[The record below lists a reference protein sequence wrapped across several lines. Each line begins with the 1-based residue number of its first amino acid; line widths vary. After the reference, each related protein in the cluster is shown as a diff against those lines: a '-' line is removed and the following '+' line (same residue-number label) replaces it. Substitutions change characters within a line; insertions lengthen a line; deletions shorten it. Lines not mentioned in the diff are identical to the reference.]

1 MQTTSIISTEP
12 EITTVLFFYSKRNIK
27 SMKLYKLIQQ
37 INVDIQTINVDTTQV
52 RDLLLADNKYK
63 IKIVPTVLTIY
74 DNGEFMIYTGNELD
88 QWFQQL
94 VENVNSLASP
104 QQPQQQEYST
114 LGTVGDVSLPSR
126 GLQGPLGIINSSG
139 LQNPL
144 GTINA
149 PPTNQDLSSI
159 PETSMVKE
167 VKKSTISAAEMAA
180 AMMKEKEQYD
190 EVLDNNKPF
199 V

>member
-1 MQTTSIISTEP
+1 MQTSIISTEP

-27 SMKLYKLIQQ
+27 SMKLFKLIQQ
-37 INVDIQTINVDTTQV
+37 LNVDIQTINVDTTQV

-94 VENVNSLASP
+94 VENVNSLVSP
-104 QQPQQQEYST
+104 QQPQQEYST

-126 GLQGPLGIINSSG
+126 GLQGPLGVPNSPPSN
-139 LQNPL
+139 QN
-144 GTINA
+144 
-149 PPTNQDLSSI
+149 LSTI

-167 VKKSTISAAEMAA
+167 VKKSTVSAAEMAA

-190 EVLDNNKPF
+190 EILDNNKPF